1 MSSIPTYGHEY
12 AALYAALTEAGILVD
27 GQVAGGDADA
37 ADVFEAVKAAGFH
50 LITEPMIARR
60 LVDHAIKHARK
71 AGYEEALLA
80 FQGYVDDRQELS
92 EADQALIE
100 DYAAYLRWRN
110 EGGAR

>member
-12 AALYAALTEAGILVD
+12 VALYAALTEVGILVD
-27 GQVAGGDADA
+27 GRVPGGDADA
-37 ADVFEAVKAAGFH
+37 SDVFEAVKAAGFH

-60 LVDHAIKHARK
+60 LVDHAIKHAEQRGR
-71 AGYEEALLA
+71 ADALLA

-92 EADQALIE
+92 EADQAAIE